1 MPTTTTKL
9 SKNKTS
15 RHRSTEV
22 KRRRLVACHGQ
33 RFVSAAVYESTLLPK
48 RASSH
53 EQTVTEAPRAVQREP
68 SQRNRIGRLTPEKL
82 AKPGVVV
89 KRLENAG

>member
-33 RFVSAAVYESTLLPK
+33 RFVSAPVHKRTSMPK
-48 RASSH
+48 RASTH
-53 EQTVTEAPRAVQREP
+53 EQAVTEESRAIQREP
-68 SQRNRIGRLTPEKL
+68 NQRNKIGRRTQEKL
-82 AKPGVVV
+82 AKLRVGV